1 MAIDPNATVAG
12 VTAGF
17 RLRRESGP
25 PRLLDD
31 GRVRARLRTWPH
43 QPGVAQLVL
52 TDHTKAPSYTT
63 LADWLNILRQWNFH
77 TVRTGALAE
86 SATVSFVEHGF
97 TCVQRLA
104 LLRAA
109 LDRRTQLATP
119 RHELRALRGPQQ
131 LAVAARIDALAFE
144 NGWELDVDAIVDACR
159 ATPQHRIRLA
169 VTTAD
174 QPVGYV
180 ITGRNGAAGFVQR
193 LAVDPGF
200 EGQGVATSL
209 LLDGLRWL
217 QRRGVQEVL
226 VNTNFDNDR
235 ALQLYEHF
243 GFALLPEALQ
253 VYERTLAD
261 DPAAEHHE

>member
-1 MAIDPNATVAG
+1 MAIGPNATVAG

-52 TDHTKAPSYTT
+52 TDHTKEPSYTT
-63 LADWLNILRQWNFH
+63 LVDWMNVLRQWDYR

-86 SATVSFVEHGF
+86 SATATFLEHGF
-97 TCVQRLA
+97 VCVQRLA
-104 LLRAA
+104 LLRSN
-109 LDRRTQLATP
+109 LDRRTVLDLP
-119 RHELRALRGPQQ
+119 RHELRPVRGAQQ
-131 LAVAARIDALAFE
+131 LAIAARIDAAAFE
-144 NGWELDVDAIVDACR
+144 NGWDLDVEAIVDACR

-169 VTTAD
+169 ITAAD
-174 QPVGYV
+174 RAAGYV

-193 LAVDPGF
+193 LAVPPEL
-200 EGQGVATSL
+200 EGQGIATSL

-217 QRRGVQEVL
+217 QRRGVREVL
-226 VNTNFDNDR
+226 VNTNFDNSR
-235 ALQLYEHF
+235 ALDLYERF
-243 GFALLPEALQ
+243 GFRLLPDSLR
-253 VYERTLAD
+253 VYERSLVEQST
-261 DPAAEHHE
+261 DPSTS

>member
-1 MAIDPNATVAG
+1 MAIEQNATVAG

-63 LADWLNILRQWNFH
+63 LVDWMNVLRQWTFH

-86 SATVSFVEHGF
+86 SATTSFVEHGF
-97 TCVQRLA
+97 RCVQRLA
-104 LLRAA
+104 LLRTR
-109 LDRRTQLATP
+109 LDRRTTFESP
-119 RHELRALRGPQQ
+119 RHELRSLRGAQQ
-131 LAVAARIDALAFE
+131 LAVAARIDAAAFE
-144 NGWELDVDAIVDACR
+144 NGWELDVESIVDACR
-159 ATPQHRIRLA
+159 ATPQHRIRMA
-169 VTTAD
+169 VTATD

-180 ITGRNGAAGFVQR
+180 ITGRNGSAGFVQR
-193 LAVDPGF
+193 LAVLPTF

-209 LLDGLRWL
+209 LVDGLRWL
-217 QRRGVQEVL
+217 QRRGVREVL
-226 VNTNFDNDR
+226 VNTNFDNQR
-235 ALQLYEHF
+235 ALELYERF
-243 GFALLPEALQ
+243 GFDLLAESLQ
-253 VYERTLAD
+253 VYERSLITD
-261 DPAAEHHE
+261 DGGTVNA

>member
-1 MAIDPNATVAG
+1 MAIGPNATVAG

-31 GRVRARLRTWPH
+31 GRVRARLRTWPR

-52 TDHTKAPSYTT
+52 TDHTKEPSYTT
-63 LADWLNILRQWNFH
+63 LTDWMNVLRQWNFH

-86 SATVSFVEHGF
+86 SATSTFVEHDF
-97 TCVQRLA
+97 TCIQRLA
-104 LLRAA
+104 LLRLR
-109 LDRRTQLATP
+109 LDRRTALDVP
-119 RHELRALRGPQQ
+119 RHELRPVRGLQQ
-131 LAVAARIDALAFE
+131 LGMTARIDAAAFE
-144 NGWELDVDAIVDACR
+144 NGWDLDVDAIVDACR

-169 VTTAD
+169 VTATDRPA
-174 QPVGYV
+174 GYV

-193 LAVDPGF
+193 LAVLP
-200 EGQGVATSL
+200 EAQGQGIATSL

-217 QRRGVQEVL
+217 QRRGVREVL

-235 ALQLYEHF
+235 ALELYERF
-243 GFALLPEALQ
+243 GFTLLPESLQ
-253 VYERTLAD
+253 VFERSLVD
-261 DPAAEHHE
+261 HDPRSEIA

>member
-1 MAIDPNATVAG
+1 MAIGANATVAG

-17 RLRRESGP
+17 RLRGESGP

-52 TDHTKAPSYTT
+52 TDHTKAPSFTT
-63 LADWLNILRQWNFH
+63 LADWMNVLRQWNFH

-86 SATVSFVEHGF
+86 SATATFVEHEF
-97 TCVQRLA
+97 SCVQRLA
-104 LLRAA
+104 LLRLR
-109 LDRRTQLATP
+109 LDRRSMLELP
-119 RHELRALRGPQQ
+119 RHALRVVRGARQ
-131 LAVAARIDALAFE
+131 LAVAARIDAAAFE
-144 NGWELDVDAIVDACR
+144 NGWDLDVDSIVDACR

-169 VTTAD
+169 VTATD
-174 QPVGYV
+174 QPAGYV

-193 LAVDPGF
+193 LAILP
-200 EGQGVATSL
+200 ELQGQGIATSL

-217 QRRGVQEVL
+217 QRRGVREVL

-235 ALQLYEHF
+235 ALELYERF
-243 GFALLPEALQ
+243 GFSLLPESLR
-253 VYERTLAD
+253 VFERSLVDSGSDGATT
-261 DPAAEHHE
+261 

>member
-1 MAIDPNATVAG
+1 M
-12 VTAGF
+12 TAGF

-63 LADWLNILRQWNFH
+63 LADWLNVLRHWNFR

-86 SATVSFVEHGF
+86 TATESFVEHGF
-97 TCVQRLA
+97 HCVQRLA
-104 LLRAA
+104 LLRAE
-109 LDRRTQLATP
+109 LDRRTSLSAP
-119 RHELRALRGPQQ
+119 RHELRPLRGPQQ
-131 LAVAARIDALAFE
+131 LAVAARIDASAFE
-144 NGWELDVDAIVDACR
+144 DGWELDVDAIVDACR

-169 VTTAD
+169 VTATD

-193 LAVDPGF
+193 LAVVPEF
-200 EGQGVATSL
+200 AGQGIATSL

-217 QRRGVQEVL
+217 QRRGVREVL

-235 ALQLYEHF
+235 ALELYERF
-243 GFALLPEALQ
+243 GFALLPESLQ
-253 VYERTLAD
+253 VYERGLLEDAS
-261 DPAAEHHE
+261 